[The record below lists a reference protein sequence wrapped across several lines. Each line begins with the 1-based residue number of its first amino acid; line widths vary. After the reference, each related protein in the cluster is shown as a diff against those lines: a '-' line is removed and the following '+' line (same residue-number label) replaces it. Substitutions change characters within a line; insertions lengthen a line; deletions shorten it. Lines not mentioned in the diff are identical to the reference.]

1 MRELEYQQGPNWCRC
16 VPLYKVKLFQAIHHR
31 VPCSVYQLCHIVQ
44 PLARGTTGD
53 PSLNW
58 SVQFFSR
65 EVFRFY
71 PGGGGGALTFSEV
84 VFSLCVLTSSKT
96 LNKSLV
102 FPICWMGVIPPHL
115 LLTSNVGGLEWIKYR
130 RLIDIITWC
139 VRGQLWEEYSHVP
152 HSDISADFG
161 APLRGVW
168 VTHSCDTCT
177 TCHMIVQRL
186 TQTNP
191 QCELT

>member
-1 MRELEYQQGPNWCRC
+1 MEIHFFWNARSTQKRWHKQLFSTLCIHEERLQNLWDSKGTALLWVTKWGMRELEYQQGPNWRRC

-58 SVQFFSR
+58 SVQFFSW

-71 PGGGGGALTFSEV
+71 PRRERALTFSEV
-84 VFSLCVLTSSKT
+84 VFSLCVLTSCKT

-115 LLTSNVGGLEWIKYR
+115 LLTSNCWGIRMDK
-130 RLIDIITWC
+130 
-139 VRGQLWEEYSHVP
+139 
-152 HSDISADFG
+152 A
-161 APLRGVW
+161 
-168 VTHSCDTCT
+168 
-177 TCHMIVQRL
+177 
-186 TQTNP
+186 
-191 QCELT
+191 